1 MFEYEFNFYSVFF
14 EIYYKY
20 LYELIDIHNED
31 LYNLNASV
39 AFAMNEYFIDTPY
52 ENMRGD
58 LYESYGF
65 SYLNEICVQDDNYI
79 NRMFIENTELF
90 EDYIMNYK
98 IHYIINKYEL
108 KFIAKKLI

>member
-31 LYNLNASV
+31 LYNLNASL
-39 AFAMNEYFIDTPY
+39 AFA
-52 ENMRGD
+52 MRGD
-58 LYESYGF
+58 LYDSYGF
-65 SYLNEICVQDDNYI
+65 SYLSEICVEDDNYI